1 MRNFVASYR
10 QNGEVLREI
19 SDFNER
25 MRRRCQ
31 HELHNSKSEID
42 SCKNHIFELL
52 QNKQLYTTKYAVLEE
67 QFTLLFNSI
76 ETISNAKNLEDKF
89 DVQISVL
96 ASNLEKQNQE
106 NTVTKNFVRETT
118 LERDQYRKHT
128 EELLKQKQN
137 LETEKQTQFDTFKK
151 RLFELDRDMKA
162 KTEEANETFEAKC
175 LLDKEKKNLIAEREK
190 MKDRIKKLKQKKG
203 KFDIS

>member
-128 EELLKQKQN
+128 EELLK
-137 LETEKQTQFDTFKK
+137 
-151 RLFELDRDMKA
+151 
-162 KTEEANETFEAKC
+162 
-175 LLDKEKKNLIAEREK
+175 
-190 MKDRIKKLKQKKG
+190 
-203 KFDIS
+203 

>member
-1 MRNFVASYR
+1 M
-10 QNGEVLREI
+10 
-19 SDFNER
+19 
-25 MRRRCQ
+25 
-31 HELHNSKSEID
+31 
-42 SCKNHIFELL
+42 
-52 QNKQLYTTKYAVLEE
+52 LEE

-151 RLFELDRDMKA
+151 RMFELDRDMKA